1 MKDLAQVAHE
11 LLERAQSDGENVDP
25 LVVDLLDNL
34 TSRIQALEGDRA
46 QVDYH
51 ALTRAQRDEAIAK
64 RDLAQLLLST
74 ARSVACLFRPT
85 VRQ

>member
-25 LVVDLLDNL
+25 LVVDLIDNL
-34 TSRIQALEGDRA
+34 TSRIQALEGDRV
-46 QVDYH
+46 QVDY
-51 ALTRAQRDEAIAK
+51 AAQGRAQREEAEAK
-64 RDLAQLLLST
+64 RDLAQLLLGA
-74 ARSVACLFRPT
+74 ARSVASFFRPT